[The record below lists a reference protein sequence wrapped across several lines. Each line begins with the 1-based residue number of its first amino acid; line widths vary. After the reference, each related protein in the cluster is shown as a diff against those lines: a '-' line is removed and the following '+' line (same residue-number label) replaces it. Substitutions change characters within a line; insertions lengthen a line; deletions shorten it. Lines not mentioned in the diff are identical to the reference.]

1 VNGHGGYGNGVSIEV
16 EPHEAATGAAKAV
29 WLPPYGNVT
38 VPVPPGTVDGTVVR
52 VPLQGGELAVMVRVR
67 AGAPLPPPPAF
78 PPPPPPGHPQAHQL
92 GPMQPGPMQ
101 PGPMQPGPMQHGPMP
116 FAAPGAAKGRRT
128 TQFIAYGVAAVLV
141 AGCCAGLRFLPGDDD
156 EDVATNRNTAVAATG
171 TPVSVAQYA
180 QVLATADAAIKAEFP
195 KLATQDEAALGAAA
209 TATAGAIE
217 AEVER
222 LRATVP
228 PDDVE
233 RTHAELLKDL
243 TGLAEMAGRSA
254 AEKPVCPTSSPYD
267 ELVRSGWAHGI
278 RDDAKTLAEVDA
290 GLAFGSFLPAAR
302 KNDNR
307 RLANGTYVKRPGG
320 SGRGSLEIKNGPDD
334 ATISLVPT
342 SGKTPLFT
350 VYVRSG
356 GRHKVRN
363 VKNGRYTLYTA
374 TGSDWDA
381 ERKGFTVDCGFS
393 KMDEPFDFD
402 GTTSWTVTLTQV
414 VGGNASSSDVD
425 PGSFPTG

>member
-1 VNGHGGYGNGVSIEV
+1 M
-16 EPHEAATGAAKAV
+16 
-29 WLPPYGNVT
+29 
-38 VPVPPGTVDGTVVR
+38 PPGPV
-52 VPLQGGELAVMVRVR
+52 A
-67 AGAPLPPPPAF
+67 
-78 PPPPPPGHPQAHQL
+78 
-92 GPMQPGPMQ
+92 
-101 PGPMQPGPMQHGPMP
+101 
-116 FAAPGAAKGRRT
+116 FAAPGAAKSGRK

-141 AGCCAGLRFLPGDDD
+141 AGCCAGLRFLDTGDDD
-156 EDVATNRNTAVAATG
+156 DVAIDRNTAVAATG
-171 TPVSVAQYA
+171 APVSMAQYA
-180 QVLATADAAIKAEFP
+180 QVLATADAAIKAHFP
-195 KLATQDEAALGAAA
+195 KLDTGDKAALGAAA

-228 PDDVE
+228 PADVK
-233 RTHAELLKDL
+233 RTHAALLQDL
-243 TGLAEMAGRSA
+243 TRLAEMTKKSA
-254 AEKPVCPTSSPYD
+254 AEKPACPASSAYD
-267 ELVRSGWAHGI
+267 ELVRSGWAHRI
-278 RDDAKTLAEVDA
+278 RDAAKTFAQVDPA
-290 GLAFGSFLPAAR
+290 LKFGSFLPAAR

-307 RLANGTYVKRPGG
+307 RLANGTYVKRPSGG
-320 SGRGSLEIKNGPDD
+320 GRGSLEIRNGPDD

-356 GRHKVRN
+356 ARHKVRN
-363 VKNGRYTLYTA
+363 VRNGRYTLYTA

-381 ERKGFTVDCGFS
+381 KRKGFTVDCGFS

>member
-1 VNGHGGYGNGVSIEV
+1 MNGHGGYGNGISIEV
-16 EPHEAATGAAKAV
+16 EPHEAAAGAAKAV
-29 WLPPYGNVT
+29 HLPPYGTVT

-52 VPLQGGELAVMVRVR
+52 VPLPGGELAVMVRVR

-78 PPPPPPGHPQAHQL
+78 PPPPGHPQP

-101 PGPMQPGPMQHGPMP
+101 PGPMQPGPMQPGPVP
-116 FAAPGAAKGRRT
+116 VAAPGAAKAGRRN
-128 TQFIAYGVAAVLV
+128 QFIAYGVAAVLV
-141 AGCCAGLRFLPGDDD
+141 AGCCVGLRFLPTDDD
-156 EDVATNRNTAVAATG
+156 GDVATDRNTAVATTG
-171 TPVSVAQYA
+171 APVTVAQYA
-180 QVLATADAAIKAEFP
+180 QLLATADTAIKAQFP
-195 KLATQDEAALGAAA
+195 KLATADDAALGAAA
-209 TATAGAIE
+209 SATAGAIK

-228 PDDVE
+228 PADVK

-243 TGLAEMAGRSA
+243 TGLAEMTERSA
-254 AEKPVCPTSSPYD
+254 AEKPACPAASAYD
-267 ELVRSGWAHGI
+267 ELVRSGWANGV
-278 RDDAKTLAEVDA
+278 REQAKTFAQVDA
-290 GLAFGSFLPAAR
+290 GLKFGSFLPAAR

-307 RLANGTYVKRPGG
+307 RLANGTYVKRPSG

-356 GRHKVRN
+356 ARHKVRN

-381 ERKGFTVDCGFS
+381 GRKGFTADCGFS
-393 KMDEPFDFD
+393 RMDDPFDFD
-402 GTTSWTVTLTQV
+402 GSTNWTVTLAQV